1 MRKTV
6 IIITLIVT
14 LLIPAFVLAEERSG
28 EIIREIMNRI
38 DNRVSQLERKTTL
51 LEGQKE
57 DLMKELNAKYEA
69 FQRERDE
76 VKKEELATDILLI
89 NAKLNM
95 RDIEQV
101 DAILRTISQLVP
113 DLERLKGELQAGMG
127 LYNNRMEFE
136 KNRKKMG
143 VFLTK
148 AALILDRLKETGS
161 PSAKRNIEILQ
172 NTLIGIFRCWDTS
185 INNPVISLDYIDEVK
200 NDLEQAFSQLILIR
214 KLLEQERINLK
225 VDNLIALSQLVL
237 IRLGKGKLDRDSFLK
252 TPVKM
257 RQDIRHRSE
266 IMNEIRTRPTVFSP
280 GTENPIRRAP
290 EDEDILNKIRT
301 GNYGWR

>member
-1 MRKTV
+1 MRKV
-6 IIITLIVT
+6 IIIILIVT
-14 LLIPAFVLAEERSG
+14 VLIPAFVLAEERSG

-76 VKKEELATDILLI
+76 VLKEELATDILLI

-136 KNRKKMG
+136 KNRNKMG

-161 PSAKRNIEILQ
+161 PRAKRNIEILQ

-280 GTENPIRRAP
+280 RTENQIRRAP